1 MVYIISFV
9 LSGII
14 SASLN
19 IGVIQ
24 SEINSIV
31 NRTKDAVVSVRV
43 VKEGRIAVIEPEF
56 FFGLPEE
63 RIYRFQFSGIGSG
76 VIVSEDGYVVTNDH
90 VIRGAD
96 EIKIEINE
104 NGKKVSY
111 SANYVGGQ
119 PKLDIAILK
128 IRAQNKKFP
137 YLNFSTKPIN
147 VGDIVL
153 AIGYPFGFKQT
164 YTMGIVSAK
173 DISLKIE
180 GRIYDNL
187 IQTDAAINQ
196 GNSGGPLVD
205 IYGNIVG
212 INSAIY
218 SKTGEFAGVGFAI
231 PAWRVR
237 QIVDEVIY
245 GKKILRAWLGISLI
259 PTDYLLTK
267 YFSYSIPKGGII
279 NKVYEGSPAQKAGL
293 KRGDIVVSIDGG
305 VVENDEDL
313 ILRIYYR
320 NPGDK
325 VEIKYIRDGEEYTTS
340 AILALRPTD
349 EELVK
354 LEKKEKS
361 KIIDTTTEYE
371 FKGLILIYTGKSCI
385 VKKVGSN
392 SPFRGYLK
400 EGDEIIKVNNRGF
413 NSFKEMKEIFSSI
426 KLEEGVLF
434 DMIRDGEP
442 MFLSITVK

>member
-1 MVYIISFV
+1 MIVILLFFFANCFF
-9 LSGII
+9 
-14 SASLN
+14 ASLN
-19 IGVIQ
+19 LANLQ

-31 NRTKDAVVSVRV
+31 NKTNSAVVSVRV
-43 VKEGRIAVIEPEF
+43 VKEGKIAVIEPEF
-56 FFGLPEE
+56 FFGFPEE
-63 RIYRFQFSGIGSG
+63 KIYRFQFSGLGSG

-96 EIKIEINE
+96 EIKVEVNE
-104 NGKKVSY
+104 NGKRISY
-111 SANYVGGQ
+111 TANYVGGQ

-128 IRAQNKKFP
+128 IKASNKRFP
-137 YLNFSTKPIN
+137 YLEFSTRPVN
-147 VGDIVL
+147 VGDIVF

-164 YTMGIVSAK
+164 YTAGIVSAK
-173 DISLKIE
+173 DVSLKIE

-205 IYGNIVG
+205 IYGKIVG

-245 GKKILRAWLGISLI
+245 GKKILRGWLGISLI
-259 PTDYLLTK
+259 PTDYLLSK
-267 YFSYSIPKGGII
+267 YFSYDIPKGGII
-279 NKVYEGSPAQKAGL
+279 NKVYDGSPAQKAGL
-293 KRGDIVVSIDGG
+293 RRGDIVVSIDGG
-305 VVENDEDL
+305 EVENDEDL

-325 VEIKYIRDGEEYTTS
+325 IEIKYIRDGKEYTTT
-340 AILALRPTD
+340 AVLGLRPTD
-349 EELVK
+349 EELAK
-354 LEKKEKS
+354 LDKKEKTKS
-361 KIIDTTTEYE
+361 VSTSNEYE
-371 FKGLILIYTGKSCI
+371 FKGLILTYTGKSCI
-385 VKKVGSN
+385 VKKVLLN
-392 SPFRGYLK
+392 SPFRGYIK
-400 EGDEIIKVNNRGF
+400 EGDEIIKVNNMGF
-413 NSFKEMKEIFSSI
+413 NSFKEMKDVFSSI
-426 KLEEGVLF
+426 KLEDGVLF